1 MSTHR
6 SAKDMQS
13 ETKSSAWT
21 FLLVGSGG
29 FLIITLALIGFIKLP
44 FSIFSLAIMEI
55 MFFIFLI
62 VAGLSFKK
70 AMSMLDDISKESTL
84 EEKISDWAK
93 ENLTP
98 ESLTVDLDENTT
110 NEMKYFMVTELMR
123 ERMMLA
129 FPELDDA
136 YAEELANCF
145 RKVSVYETLLY
156 VQ

>member
-29 FLIITLALIGFIKLP
+29 FLIITQALIGFIKLP

-136 YAEELANCF
+136 YAEELAEHYYNELF
-145 RKVSVYETLLY
+145 PEG
-156 VQ
+156 

>member
-70 AMSMLDDISKESTL
+70 AMSMLDDISKEATL
-84 EEKISDWAK
+84 EEKISSWAK
-93 ENLTP
+93 ENLAP

-110 NEMKYFMVTELMR
+110 SEMKYFMVTELMR

-136 YAEELANCF
+136 YAEELAEHYYNELF
-145 RKVSVYETLLY
+145 PEG
-156 VQ
+156 

>member
-70 AMSMLDDISKESTL
+70 AISMLDDISKESTL

-110 NEMKYFMVTELMR
+110 SEMKYFMVTELMR

-136 YAEELANCF
+136 YAEELAEHYYNELF
-145 RKVSVYETLLY
+145 PEG
-156 VQ
+156 

>member
-70 AMSMLDDISKESTL
+70 AISMLDDISKESTL
-84 EEKISDWAK
+84 EEKISDWTK

-110 NEMKYFMVTELMR
+110 SEMKYFMVTELMR

-136 YAEELANCF
+136 YAEELAEHYYNELF
-145 RKVSVYETLLY
+145 PEG
-156 VQ
+156 

>member
-1 MSTHR
+1 MNTHR

-70 AMSMLDDISKESTL
+70 AISMLDDISKESTL
-84 EEKISDWAK
+84 EEKISVWAK
-93 ENLTP
+93 ENLAP

-110 NEMKYFMVTELMR
+110 SEMKYFMVTELMR

-136 YAEELANCF
+136 YAEELTERYYNELF
-145 RKVSVYETLLY
+145 PEG
-156 VQ
+156 

>member
-1 MSTHR
+1 MNMHK

-29 FLIITLALIGFIKLP
+29 FLVITLALIGFIKLP
-44 FSIFSLAIMEI
+44 LSIFSLAIMEI

-62 VAGLSFKK
+62 IAGLSFKK

-84 EEKISDWAK
+84 EEKISCWAK

-110 NEMKYFMVTELMR
+110 SEMKYFMVTELMR
-123 ERMMLA
+123 ERMMRA

-136 YAEELANCF
+136 YAEELTERYYNGLF
-145 RKVSVYETLLY
+145 PEG
-156 VQ
+156 

>member
-44 FSIFSLAIMEI
+44 FSIFSLAIMDI
-55 MFFIFLI
+55 MLFIFLL

-70 AMSMLDDISKESTL
+70 AISMLDDISKESTL

-136 YAEELANCF
+136 YAEELAEHYYNELF
-145 RKVSVYETLLY
+145 PEG
-156 VQ
+156 

>member
-44 FSIFSLAIMEI
+44 YSIFSLAIMEI

-70 AMSMLDDISKESTL
+70 AISMLDDISKESTL

-110 NEMKYFMVTELMR
+110 SEMKYFMVTELMR

-129 FPELDDA
+129 FPELDDD
-136 YAEELANCF
+136 YAEELTERYYNELF
-145 RKVSVYETLLY
+145 PEG
-156 VQ
+156 

>member
-70 AMSMLDDISKESTL
+70 AISMLDDISKESTL
-84 EEKISDWAK
+84 EEKISVWAK
-93 ENLTP
+93 ENLAP

-110 NEMKYFMVTELMR
+110 SEMKYFMVTELMR

-136 YAEELANCF
+136 YAEELTERYYNELF
-145 RKVSVYETLLY
+145 PEG
-156 VQ
+156 

>member
-70 AMSMLDDISKESTL
+70 AISMLDDISKESTL

-93 ENLTP
+93 ENLAP

-110 NEMKYFMVTELMR
+110 SEMKYFMVTELMR

-136 YAEELANCF
+136 YAEELTERYYNELF
-145 RKVSVYETLLY
+145 PEG
-156 VQ
+156 

>member
-70 AMSMLDDISKESTL
+70 AISMLDDISKESTL

-98 ESLTVDLDENTT
+98 ESLTVDLDENTN

-136 YAEELANCF
+136 YAEELAEHYYNELF
-145 RKVSVYETLLY
+145 PEG
-156 VQ
+156 

>member
-70 AMSMLDDISKESTL
+70 AISMLDDISKESTL
-84 EEKISDWAK
+84 EEKISDWTK

-110 NEMKYFMVTELMR
+110 SEMKYFMVTELMR

-136 YAEELANCF
+136 YAEELTEHYYNELF
-145 RKVSVYETLLY
+145 PEG
-156 VQ
+156 

>member
-1 MSTHR
+1 MSTHK

-84 EEKISDWAK
+84 EEKISGWVK

-98 ESLTVDLDENTT
+98 ESLTMDLDENTT
-110 NEMKYFMVTELMR
+110 SEMKYFIVTELMR
-123 ERMMLA
+123 ERMMHA

-136 YAEELANCF
+136 YAEELSERYYNELF
-145 RKVSVYETLLY
+145 PES
-156 VQ
+156 

>member
-70 AMSMLDDISKESTL
+70 AISMLDDISKESTL

-110 NEMKYFMVTELMR
+110 NEMRYFMVTELMR

-136 YAEELANCF
+136 YAEELAEHYYNELF
-145 RKVSVYETLLY
+145 PEG
-156 VQ
+156 

>member
-70 AMSMLDDISKESTL
+70 AISMLDDISKESTL

-136 YAEELANCF
+136 YAEELAEHYYNELF
-145 RKVSVYETLLY
+145 PES
-156 VQ
+156 

>member
-84 EEKISDWAK
+84 EEKISDWTK

-110 NEMKYFMVTELMR
+110 SEMKYFMVTELMR

-136 YAEELANCF
+136 YAEELTERYYNELF
-145 RKVSVYETLLY
+145 PEG
-156 VQ
+156 

>member
-70 AMSMLDDISKESTL
+70 AISMLDDISKESTL

-110 NEMKYFMVTELMR
+110 SEMKYFMVTELMR
-123 ERMMLA
+123 ERMMLS

-136 YAEELANCF
+136 YAEELAEHYYNELF
-145 RKVSVYETLLY
+145 PEG
-156 VQ
+156 

>member
-29 FLIITLALIGFIKLP
+29 SLIITLALIGFIKLP

-70 AMSMLDDISKESTL
+70 AISMLDDISKESTL

-110 NEMKYFMVTELMR
+110 SEMKYFMVTELMR

-136 YAEELANCF
+136 YAEELTEHYYNELF
-145 RKVSVYETLLY
+145 PEG
-156 VQ
+156 

>member
-1 MSTHR
+1 MSTHK

-84 EEKISDWAK
+84 EEKISNWAK

-110 NEMKYFMVTELMR
+110 SEMKYFMVTELMR

-136 YAEELANCF
+136 YAEELAEHYYNELF
-145 RKVSVYETLLY
+145 PEG
-156 VQ
+156 

>member
-6 SAKDMQS
+6 SAKNMQS

-110 NEMKYFMVTELMR
+110 SEMKYFMVTELMR

-136 YAEELANCF
+136 YAEELAEHYYNELF
-145 RKVSVYETLLY
+145 PEG
-156 VQ
+156 

>member
-110 NEMKYFMVTELMR
+110 SEMKYFMVTELMR

-136 YAEELANCF
+136 YAEELTERYYNELF
-145 RKVSVYETLLY
+145 PEG
-156 VQ
+156 

>member
-70 AMSMLDDISKESTL
+70 AISMLDDISKESTL
-84 EEKISDWAK
+84 EEKISVWAK
-93 ENLTP
+93 ENLAP

-110 NEMKYFMVTELMR
+110 SEMKYFMVTELMR

-129 FPELDDA
+129 FPELDNA
-136 YAEELANCF
+136 YAEELTERYYNELF
-145 RKVSVYETLLY
+145 PEG
-156 VQ
+156 

>member
-70 AMSMLDDISKESTL
+70 AISMLDDISKESTL

-136 YAEELANCF
+136 YAEELSRA
-145 RKVSVYETLLY
+145 LL
-156 VQ
+156 

>member
-55 MFFIFLI
+55 MFFIFLV

-70 AMSMLDDISKESTL
+70 AMSMLDDISKEATL
-84 EEKISDWAK
+84 EEKISNWAK
-93 ENLTP
+93 ENLAP

-110 NEMKYFMVTELMR
+110 SEMKYFMVTELMR

-136 YAEELANCF
+136 YAEELAEHYYNELF
-145 RKVSVYETLLY
+145 PEG
-156 VQ
+156 

>member
-136 YAEELANCF
+136 YAEELAEHYYNELF
-145 RKVSVYETLLY
+145 PEG
-156 VQ
+156 

>member
-70 AMSMLDDISKESTL
+70 AISMLDDISKESTL
-84 EEKISDWAK
+84 EEKISNWAK

-110 NEMKYFMVTELMR
+110 SEMKYFMVTELMR

-136 YAEELANCF
+136 YAEELAEHYYNELF
-145 RKVSVYETLLY
+145 PEG
-156 VQ
+156 

>member
-62 VAGLSFKK
+62 VAALSLKK
-70 AMSMLDDISKESTL
+70 AISMLDDISKESTL

-136 YAEELANCF
+136 YAEELTERYYNELF
-145 RKVSVYETLLY
+145 PEG
-156 VQ
+156 

>member
-55 MFFIFLI
+55 MFFIFPI

-70 AMSMLDDISKESTL
+70 AISMLDDISKESTL

-129 FPELDDA
+129 FPELDEA
-136 YAEELANCF
+136 YAEELAEHYYNELF
-145 RKVSVYETLLY
+145 PEG
-156 VQ
+156 

>member
-70 AMSMLDDISKESTL
+70 AISMLDDISKESTL

-136 YAEELANCF
+136 YAEELTERYYNELF
-145 RKVSVYETLLY
+145 PEG
-156 VQ
+156 

>member
-1 MSTHR
+1 MSTHK
-6 SAKDMQS
+6 SVKDMQS

-62 VAGLSFKK
+62 IAGLSFKK

-84 EEKISDWAK
+84 EDKISNWSK

-110 NEMKYFMVTELMR
+110 SEMKYFMVTELMR
-123 ERMMLA
+123 ERMMRA

-136 YAEELANCF
+136 YAEELTERYYNELF
-145 RKVSVYETLLY
+145 PEG
-156 VQ
+156 

>member
-70 AMSMLDDISKESTL
+70 AISMLDDISKESTL
-84 EEKISDWAK
+84 EEKINDWAK

-136 YAEELANCF
+136 YAEELAEHYYNELF
-145 RKVSVYETLLY
+145 PEG
-156 VQ
+156 

>member
-1 MSTHR
+1 MNTHR

-70 AMSMLDDISKESTL
+70 AISMLDDISKESTL

-136 YAEELANCF
+136 YAEELTERYYNELF
-145 RKVSVYETLLY
+145 PEG
-156 VQ
+156 

>member
-110 NEMKYFMVTELMR
+110 SEMKYFMVTELMR

-136 YAEELANCF
+136 YAEELAEHYYNELF
-145 RKVSVYETLLY
+145 PEG
-156 VQ
+156 

>member
-123 ERMMLA
+123 ERMMLT

-136 YAEELANCF
+136 YAEELAEHYYNELF
-145 RKVSVYETLLY
+145 PEG
-156 VQ
+156 

>member
-84 EEKISDWAK
+84 EEKISDWVK

-136 YAEELANCF
+136 YAEELAEHYYNELF
-145 RKVSVYETLLY
+145 PEG
-156 VQ
+156 